1 MRKRHAS
8 TTGQP
13 WPTIGQPLANH
24 WPTMGHP
31 LAIHEPAI
39 RQPLSD
45 HALANHWPTI
55 GKPVQAC
62 VLALPVPLFHL
73 LLGHSCEC
81 PTPPIPTKTTQQHPP
96 QVASV
101 QHHDLAKAPQRR
113 STKICHRP
121 SIGHSLALECHP
133 QRSTSNKLHPMRS
146 TKKKLGPR

>member
-1 MRKRHAS
+1 MLLFIFVSEGFRRFDH
-8 TTGQP
+8 
-13 WPTIGQPLANH
+13 WPTIGQPWA
-24 WPTMGHP
+24 P

-45 HALANHWPTI
+45 HALANHTI

-62 VLALPVPLFHL
+62 VLALPVLLFHL

-96 QVASV
+96 QKGSV
-101 QHHDLAKAPQRR
+101 QHHDLAKAPQRS
-113 STKICHRP
+113 STKKLHRP
-121 SIGHSLALECHP
+121 TIGQPLALECHP
-133 QRSTSNKLHPMRS
+133 ERSTSKELHPMRS